1 MYKYL
6 PITSNISEMLVAIT
20 SLPICTIVFD
30 EKLNLEDMNLL
41 AANFLQIEDR
51 EAYLSKQSKIDVDY
65 VHLQNVIDHLKMGKP
80 VCDETICIRRTDGS
94 NANVKLNGS
103 MLYGSKRI
111 FLFQF
116 FETITTSVDSRILI
130 DSTNHDCKHIIAQ
143 LFAKYPSLT
152 RNEVEIC
159 GLIAN
164 KTPAKQVSDILHKS
178 PNNVYGTLRRITHK
192 LNLKSSKEL
201 YPYLKEIN
209 DPTFFL

>member
-20 SLPICTIVFD
+20 SLPTCTLVFD
-30 EKLNLEDMNLL
+30 SKADLVDMNLL
-41 AANFLQIEDR
+41 AANFLKIKDK
-51 EAYLSKQSKIDVDY
+51 EAYLNKRLKIDVDY
-65 VHLQNVIDHLKMGKP
+65 VHLQYMLSKLIKGKS
-80 VCDETICIRRTDGS
+80 VVNETICIRRTDGS
-94 NANVKLNGS
+94 NANVKFSGS
-103 MLYGSKRI
+103 MLYGVKKI

-116 FETITTSVDSRILI
+116 YEIMASI
-130 DSTNHDCKHIIAQ
+130 DARNHDSKHIISQ

-164 KTPAKQVSDILHKS
+164 KTPAREVSDILHKS
-178 PNNVYGTLRRITHK
+178 PNNVYVTLRRITHK